1 MRRAN
6 GKKFLA
12 TLPPELHELLR
23 QDAVVIKA
31 KSGGQL
37 SINRAMVVALAQ
49 HLRPRM
55 TTAQR
60 QAVDAFLARL

>member
-23 QDAVVIKA
+23 QDAVAIKT

-37 SINRAMVVALAQ
+37 SINRAMVVALSQ

-55 TTAQR
+55 TATQK
-60 QAVDAFLARL
+60 QAVDTFLSRI